1 MNIGIIGLGLIGGSI
16 ARAIKHETA
25 DTVMGM
31 DINETVIYKAKLLEA
46 IDAELNDERLGICD
60 YLIVAL
66 YNNASIILVPPQG
79 APIELLEQ
87 LKKFWGAIGFTNLEI
102 TTAVRHDKIIAYTS
116 QLAHVASSAFVKSE
130 TALAHKGFSAGSYKD
145 LTRVARLNEV
155 MWAELF
161 LENREN
167 LLRETTELIE
177 ALQKYEDALKN
188 NDEEVLMQL
197 LKEGRLRKE
206 QADRND
212 MK

>member
-1 MNIGIIGLGLIGGSI
+1 MAGI
-16 ARAIKHETA
+16 
-25 DTVMGM
+25 
-31 DINETVIYKAKLLEA
+31 
-46 IDAELNDERLGICD
+46 ERSGFENSNRSMF
-60 YLIVAL
+60 
-66 YNNASIILVPPQG
+66 NNASIILVPPQG